1 MRTLLAVVFVV
12 SVMTVVGSSAQTQFS
27 MYGFSYFTPPEGV
40 GTVTTV
46 VGRLEPPVGFSYPIA
61 LDFTNNEYT
70 FYFQTTITSV
80 TTGPLTS
87 TYTYGDATLSIY
99 EDPSKNSAYGT
110 SPPNA
115 VSPSTFRD
123 GTLILSGTLSELS
136 RLNYNMGFPEP
147 AIVGAWECTGG
158 TRFADLTVKNW
169 TYHGGLS
176 NNPMVGVPV
185 GYGHRWA
192 TKMVPAT
199 TVPAE
204 EATWGEVKDRYGER

>member
-1 MRTLLAVVFVV
+1 MRTLLTIVFIV
-12 SVMTVVGSSAQTQFS
+12 SVMSVVGSSAQTQFS

-46 VGRLEPPVGFSYPIA
+46 VGRLEPPVGFSYPIS

-80 TTGPLTS
+80 TPGPLTT
-87 TYTYGDATLSIY
+87 TYVYANAALCIY
-99 EDPSKNSAYGT
+99 EDPSKNSNYGV

-115 VSPSTFRD
+115 TSPSTFRD
-123 GTLILSGTLSELS
+123 GTLILSGTLSGLT
-136 RLNYNMGFPEP
+136 RLDDNMGFQEP
-147 AIVGAWECTGG
+147 SIVGTCDFAGG
-158 TRFADLTVKNW
+158 TRLGDLTVTEW

-176 NNPMVGVPV
+176 TNPSLGIPF
-185 GYGHRWA
+185 GYRHRWA

-199 TVPAE
+199 PVTVE
-204 EATWGEVKDRYGER
+204 ETTWGAVKSLYDHR